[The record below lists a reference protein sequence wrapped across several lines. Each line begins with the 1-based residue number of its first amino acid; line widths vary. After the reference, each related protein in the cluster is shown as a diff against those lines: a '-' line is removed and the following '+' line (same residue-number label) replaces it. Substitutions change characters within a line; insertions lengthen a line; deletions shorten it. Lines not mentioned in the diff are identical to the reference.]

1 MEVGS
6 EVLHLS
12 HHHLYYKFFVWL
24 LITEGIFGMIRRI
37 PYSLCGAHFTLSIS
51 SELYGEFNS

>member
-6 EVLHLS
+6 AVLRLS
-12 HHHLYYKFFVWL
+12 DHLYYEFFVWL
-24 LITEGIFGMIRRI
+24 LITEGVFGMIRRI
-37 PYSLCGAHFTLSIS
+37 PYSLCGAHFTLSFL